1 MWIQKLCMVR
11 RRQVTAECSDIVLG
25 IEVVVVME
33 RGMEVKADGGMR
45 MEVMSVVV
53 RGMKVNAYVERGMEV
68 KADVG
73 MGMEVMSV
81 VVRG

>member
-1 MWIQKLCMVR
+1 M
-11 RRQVTAECSDIVLG
+11 LG